1 MLREQHGK
9 LSGKGIIKYKA
20 YIVIDLSEH
29 LGFKSDAYVGEPL
42 LKLFSKSGWPTSRI
56 ASEISNLIESQQ

>member
-1 MLREQHGK
+1 VNSTENFQVK
-9 LSGKGIIKYKA
+9 ELSNIRL
-20 YIVIDLSEH
+20 IVIALSEH